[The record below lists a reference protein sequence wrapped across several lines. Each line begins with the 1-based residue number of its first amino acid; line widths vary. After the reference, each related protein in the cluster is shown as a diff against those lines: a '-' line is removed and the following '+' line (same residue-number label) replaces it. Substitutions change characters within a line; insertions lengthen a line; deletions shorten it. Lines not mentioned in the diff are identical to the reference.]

1 MSGIVLLSS
10 SAEARATSLLTLTD
24 WIRAIAS
31 DMARAEVGLGQG
43 VQSYVDDARWLV
55 LGALRLAPDAPD
67 DLTHARLLPAEQQ
80 LLFEVASRR
89 IHGREPT
96 AYVLGEAW
104 LRGHRFKSDPRAIIP
119 RSLISELLWPP
130 SLPLQGGDP
139 ARVLDLC
146 TGGGSLAILAA
157 LAWPDCHVQAV
168 DLSPDALALA
178 SENVALHGKAQ
189 QIELHEGSLFEP
201 LQEGAQFDLILCN
214 PPYVPTRKVDHAPL
228 EFQKEPRMA
237 LEAGDDGMRVLRG
250 LLSGYQRWLTPDG
263 SLVVEVGQEYEA
275 TMSLFENEFP
285 QLEPLWLETTQTHDH
300 VFLIQGGST

>member
-1 MSGIVLLSS
+1 MAGTVLLSS
-10 SAEARATSLLTLTD
+10 SAEVRASHLLTVAD
-24 WIRAIAS
+24 WVRAIAS
-31 DMARAEVGLGQG
+31 DMARADVGLGQG

-67 DLTHARLLPAEQQ
+67 DLTHARLLPEEQQ

-139 ARVLDLC
+139 TRVLDLC

-157 LAWPDCHVQAV
+157 LAWPDCRVQAV

-178 SENVALHGKAQ
+178 RENVALHDKAQ

-201 LQEGAQFDLILCN
+201 LQKGAQFDLILCN

-250 LLSGYQRWLTPDG
+250 LLSGYQTWLTPDG

-300 VFLIQGGST
+300 VFLLQGGCT

>member
-1 MSGIVLLSS
+1 VASTVLLSS

>member
-1 MSGIVLLSS
+1 VASTVLLSS

-189 QIELHEGSLFEP
+189 QIELYEGSLFEP

>member
-1 MSGIVLLSS
+1 MASTVLLSS